1 VTQKVMEIMKFNK
14 FVKRYI
20 LRESVK
26 EMELNRI
33 LDKISKKKVLD
44 NRESNFLN
52 LYNTTTDDDMKDYM
66 FMSKNTTFD
75 KIKKLL
81 SNGKVVICD
90 IHDRNGK
97 IGLKIKS
104 IENNFENEKCDMTMT
119 NDEKYSLEDRF
130 LYNLVFNQK
139 RGEYS
144 LQTQDEFYEK
154 IPVKN

>member
-1 VTQKVMEIMKFNK
+1 
-14 FVKRYI
+14 
-20 LRESVK
+20 
-26 EMELNRI
+26 
-33 LDKISKKKVLD
+33 
-44 NRESNFLN
+44 
-52 LYNTTTDDDMKDYM
+52 MKDYM